1 MIWCSFV
8 CFVLTFVGA
17 VGPWAGVAG
26 NCALRPQVPMRK
38 LCATGSLAPISFS
51 PSAQHL
57 LPVLSPSHMSSDR
70 SLHQFLL
77 LCLLSSFL
85 SYPERSVTRLR
96 HTSASRY
103 QTAPCVGNQ
112 SNQLYTFTASDCR
125 ARKRAASDC
134 PARKRPTR
142 LPRIIISWITNHCH
156 ESSSQVR
163 TPPLIDG
170 VQVTPWTP

>member
-51 PSAQHL
+51 PSDQHL

-85 SYPERSVTRLR
+85 SYPERSVTRL
-96 HTSASRY
+96 
-103 QTAPCVGNQ
+103 
-112 SNQLYTFTASDCR
+112 LYVTLLQAGI
-125 ARKRAASDC
+125 K
-134 PARKRPTR
+134 
-142 LPRIIISWITNHCH
+142 LPHVSETKAISYTHLRQVIAERGRERQVIAQRGRDPHDCH
-156 ESSSQVR
+156 ESSLVGLQ
-163 TPPLIDG
+163 TTATNH
-170 VQVTPWTP
+170 QAK